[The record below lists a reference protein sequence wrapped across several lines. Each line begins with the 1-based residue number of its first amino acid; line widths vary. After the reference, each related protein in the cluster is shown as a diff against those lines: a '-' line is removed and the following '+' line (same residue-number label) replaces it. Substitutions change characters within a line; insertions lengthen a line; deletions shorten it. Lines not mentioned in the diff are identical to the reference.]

1 MTLAMTP
8 GERVRAAAI
17 SSRPTWA
24 RNLTAGSVAAAG
36 GGAAVSHATHAIA
49 RTHAERLAAGSR
61 NSHLDIVGR
70 RLPITVD
77 MLCPNPSVARF
88 QRMGFRRMGGRPP
101 ARYAKNT
108 PGT

>member
-24 RNLTAGSVAAAG
+24 MNLTAGSAAAAG
-36 GGAAVSHATHAIA
+36 RGAAVSHATHEIA
-49 RTHAERLAAGSR
+49 KRHAAKPAALGR
-61 NSHLDIVGR
+61 NCHFDMAGH

-77 MLCPNPSVARF
+77 MLCSYPSVARF
-88 QRMGFRRMGGRPP
+88 ERMGGPRPTTQKT
-101 ARYAKNT
+101 RQ
-108 PGT
+108 GL